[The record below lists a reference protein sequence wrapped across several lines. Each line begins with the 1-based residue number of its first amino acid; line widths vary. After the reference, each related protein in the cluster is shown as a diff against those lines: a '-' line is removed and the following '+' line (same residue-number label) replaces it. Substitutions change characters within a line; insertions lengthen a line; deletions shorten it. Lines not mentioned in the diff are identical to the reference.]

1 MSTTTRDDSN
11 IVADL
16 IGGIFTL
23 TGKTIGVTAST
34 AYDVVSG
41 TVEGVLTLP
50 GAIVDG
56 FEKGFTFEEEGQ
68 KVETEPVK
76 QVKKEECK
84 KEDTTISIEEYK
96 AKLEAELERV
106 NQKFQ
111 GKEVEVKL

>member
-23 TGKTIGVTAST
+23 TGKTIGVAAGTT
-34 AYDVVSG
+34 YDVVAG

-68 KVETEPVK
+68 KVETEPA
-76 QVKKEECK
+76 KKEEC
-84 KEDTTISIEEYK
+84 ENTMSIEEYK

-106 NQKFQ
+106 NQKI
-111 GKEVEVKL
+111 EVQL